1 MDFSK
6 LNNFKHDVECFE
18 RYLYENTN
26 GEIVKRYNTDAADYK
41 KEAEKLNSDTQQEF
55 KDLTN
60 NKYGELLDIIRC
72 IENQSYE
79 FSDFFAHSE
88 SGYRKEFD
96 SLLHT
101 DDDNDDYYGDS
112 DEQENLK
119 KLINDADVTTS
130 LDRTAKIKLLQERK
144 QCFIDAK
151 KKKFLVL
158 IWVLF
163 GLAILFSIIAT
174 IASISGLLNFFEVL
188 SNVCGLCVV
197 AGIVMI
203 VLRVKYPEIS
213 KFVKQIEREINEQKE
228 LSFKEKVA
236 EIEKR
241 LDSLD
246 NDKAEL
252 MKRYESSFDE
262 LERKLKERGDLAE
275 QELAKV
281 KKEIFSNV
289 ADSSQR
295 IFDRVGALPVKYQ
308 KEFISNCMVIDL
320 VSPSDLL
327 GQCEKVEAEYK
338 QDCLVEHQ
346 KAAVEE
352 QNRILQQQ
360 ANEARRAAEEQ
371 TRILEKQADE
381 TRRAAEEQKR
391 LQQNAASWARTNCGT
406 CKNYSSCMQK
416 FHLDGPCGAYVAK

>member
-1 MDFSK
+1 MDFPK

-26 GEIVKRYNTDAADYK
+26 GEIVKRYKAYAADNK
-41 KEAEKLNSDTQQEF
+41 KETEKLTSDTQQEF
-55 KDLTN
+55 EDLA
-60 NKYGELLDIIRC
+60 NKKYVELLDIIRC
-72 IENQSYE
+72 VETQSYV

-88 SGYRKEFD
+88 SGYRKGFD
-96 SLLHT
+96 SLLNT
-101 DDDNDDYYGDS
+101 DDDDDDYFGDS

-119 KLINDADVTTS
+119 KLINDADVTPS
-130 LDRTAKIKLLQERK
+130 LDRTAKIKSLQERK

-151 KKKFLVL
+151 KKKFLVW
-158 IWVLF
+158 IWVFF
-163 GLAILFSIIAT
+163 GFAILFSIIAT
-174 IASISGLLNFFEVL
+174 IASFSGLPVLFGLL
-188 SNVCGLCVV
+188 SNACGLCVA

-203 VLRVKYPEIS
+203 VLRVTYAKIS
-213 KFVKQIEREINEQKE
+213 KYVKQIEQEINEQKE
-228 LSFKEKVA
+228 LSFKDKVA
-236 EIEKR
+236 EIEER
-241 LDSLD
+241 LGSLD

-262 LERKLKERGDLAE
+262 LDRKLKERGALAE
-275 QELAKV
+275 QELAEV
-281 KKEIFSNV
+281 KRKIFADV

-295 IFDRVGALPVKYQ
+295 IFDRVEALPVKYQ
-308 KEFISNCMVIDL
+308 KEFISNCMVVDL

-338 QDCLVEHQ
+338 QDCLAEHQ
-346 KAAVEE
+346 KAAAEE
-352 QNRILQQQ
+352 QNRILQRQ
-360 ANEARRAAEEQ
+360 ADDARREAREQ

-381 TRRAAEEQKR
+381 ARRAAEEQKR
-391 LQQNAASWARTNCGT
+391 LQENAASWARTNCTT

>member
-1 MDFSK
+1 MDFPK

-26 GEIVKRYNTDAADYK
+26 GEIVKRYNADAADYK

-79 FSDFFAHSE
+79 FSNFFAHSE

-96 SLLHT
+96 SLLHA
-101 DDDNDDYYGDS
+101 DDDDDDYYEDS

-130 LDRTAKIKLLQERK
+130 LDWTAKIKSLEERK
-144 QCFIDAK
+144 QCFIDEK

-163 GLAILFSIIAT
+163 GLAILFLIIAK
-174 IASISGLLNFFEVL
+174 IASIFGLLMFFGVL

-228 LSFKEKVA
+228 LSFKEIQEV
-236 EIEKR
+236 
-241 LDSLD
+241 
-246 NDKAEL
+246 
-252 MKRYESSFDE
+252 
-262 LERKLKERGDLAE
+262 LERG
-275 QELAKV
+275 
-281 KKEIFSNV
+281 
-289 ADSSQR
+289 
-295 IFDRVGALPVKYQ
+295 PY
-308 KEFISNCMVIDL
+308 
-320 VSPSDLL
+320 
-327 GQCEKVEAEYK
+327 EK
-338 QDCLVEHQ
+338 
-346 KAAVEE
+346 
-352 QNRILQQQ
+352 
-360 ANEARRAAEEQ
+360 
-371 TRILEKQADE
+371 
-381 TRRAAEEQKR
+381 
-391 LQQNAASWARTNCGT
+391 
-406 CKNYSSCMQK
+406 
-416 FHLDGPCGAYVAK
+416 